1 MDTSSY
7 FYTPAVEQ
15 RLTKLYHPDGVT
27 PYPYW
32 HIAFRPAGSIN
43 ASAKDMANY
52 VRFYL
57 QRGSLDGTQ
66 LLQASS
72 VERMETTES
81 LPSAK
86 LGKVA
91 GYGLYNDATFEG
103 PFVFRGHD
111 GAVAG
116 AVTDMAYLPTYGRG
130 YAVMINSGNGDA
142 IRQIANLVRHYVI
155 HGLRP
160 PAMPHAAA
168 VPIELRRHYGGYYQA
183 ISPRSQW
190 LYGFERLIH
199 VERMAFTGDRLST
212 SFSGPG
218 PQRWVPVSDRL
229 FRKEDQS
236 VATLALLPDADGEI
250 LVQVGWTTFK
260 KVSPLQFWAQLVGVV
275 LASVLTVSSLLRAP
289 VWGLR
294 KLMGKPSNAGPM
306 AIRVLPFLSA
316 VSLVLFD
323 GLLFIA
329 LFGTRLGFLTYDPKL
344 GAPSL
349 FTVSILLSSLAFPLA
364 AVGSLY
370 IVFRERH
377 TPMSR
382 VTYWHSVCIAAA
394 MAAVAFYYGYWGLI
408 GLRLW
413 V

>member
-1 MDTSSY
+1 
-7 FYTPAVEQ
+7 
-15 RLTKLYHPDGVT
+15 
-27 PYPYW
+27 
-32 HIAFRPAGSIN
+32 
-43 ASAKDMANY
+43 
-52 VRFYL
+52 
-57 QRGSLDGTQ
+57 
-66 LLQASS
+66 
-72 VERMETTES
+72 METTET

-103 PFVFRGHD
+103 PFVFRGHG
-111 GAVAG
+111 GALAG
-116 AVTDMAYLPTYGRG
+116 ALTDMAYLPGYGRG

-155 HGLRP
+155 RGLKP

-199 VERMAFTGDRLST
+199 VERLAFTGDRLST

-236 VATLALLPDADGEI
+236 VATLALLPDAAGEI
-250 LVQVGWTTFK
+250 LIQAGWTTFK
-260 KVSPLQFWAQLVGVV
+260 KVSPLQFWAQIVGVV
-275 LASVLTVSSLLRAP
+275 LVSVLTVSSLLRAP
-289 VWGLR
+289 VWVFR
-294 KLMGKPSNAGPM
+294 KLLGKHPNSGPM

-316 VSLVLFD
+316 VLLVLFD
-323 GLLFIA
+323 GLLVVS
-329 LFGTRLGFLTYDPKL
+329 LFGTLSGSVTDVSGLGV
-344 GAPSL
+344 PSL
-349 FTVSILLSSLAFPLA
+349 LTVSIMLTSIAFPLA
-364 AVGSLY
+364 AVASLF
-370 IVFRERH
+370 IVIRKRH
-377 TPMSR
+377 APMNR
-382 VTYWHSVCIAAA
+382 ITYWHSVFIAAA
-394 MAAVAFYYGYWGLI
+394 MAAVALYYGYCGLI